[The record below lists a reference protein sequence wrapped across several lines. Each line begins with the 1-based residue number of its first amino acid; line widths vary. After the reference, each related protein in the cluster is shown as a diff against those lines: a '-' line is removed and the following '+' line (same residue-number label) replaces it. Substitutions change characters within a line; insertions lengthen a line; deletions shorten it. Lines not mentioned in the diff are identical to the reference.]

1 MRQEGR
7 RVKQNDKDKPP
18 VKPFDYAQDKPFDL
32 LRINRGLNKRR
43 GTLLD
48 RSWRTGNN
56 ATAIIQRGVRERP
69 GLGGL
74 KQMPIQQWSDQIVV
88 VELGNDP
95 QFTDELNSLNEQL
108 EGDPAVDVVLNMQ
121 AVSFV
126 NSSNIA
132 KLLRVRKAVL
142 AKDRRVFLT
151 GISTQVW
158 GILLVTGLDK
168 IFDVADNTAS
178 ALTSLQ
184 MKSQ

>member
-1 MRQEGR
+1 
-7 RVKQNDKDKPP
+7 
-18 VKPFDYAQDKPFDL
+18 
-32 LRINRGLNKRR
+32 
-43 GTLLD
+43 
-48 RSWRTGNN
+48 
-56 ATAIIQRGVRERP
+56 
-69 GLGGL
+69 
-74 KQMPIQQWSDQIVV
+74 MPIQQWSDQILV

-95 QFTDELNSLNEQL
+95 QFTDELNGLNERL
-108 EGDPAVDVVLNMQ
+108 ERDPAVDVVLNMQ

-132 KLLRVRKAVL
+132 KLLRVRKTVL

-184 MKSQ
+184 MKRQ